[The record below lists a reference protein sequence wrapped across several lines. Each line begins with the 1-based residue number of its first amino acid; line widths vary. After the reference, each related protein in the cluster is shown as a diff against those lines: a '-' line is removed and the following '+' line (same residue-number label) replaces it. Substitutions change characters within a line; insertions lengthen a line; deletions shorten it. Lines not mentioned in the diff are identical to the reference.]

1 MDVILNNLWYNP
13 SMSNLLNPENVKT
26 VAYLGTSGSF
36 TEMAK
41 DYFCAKC
48 ELNAYQMPFRTI
60 EEVIKYV
67 ESDDD
72 AVGIIPVENAK
83 EGVVR
88 ETSDNLLKGS
98 GKDIFILAETIL
110 PSNNCLLSKNSEIYN
125 ISGLI
130 APAPAIAKC
139 SNYIKSEL
147 PMHLNIINTA
157 DIEESARLLNS
168 YNLTYSIIGTEKTA
182 EIYNLNILNPNI
194 NNDKDNKTKFIMIG
208 TFKTIATKNSTSS
221 IAICIEDKPGKL
233 VSIVQELATRDIN
246 ISYIHATPS
255 KMDINEYILFLD
267 VKGHIDDENVNAGF
281 EAIKNHTTYFKF
293 MGSYER
299 I

>member
-1 MDVILNNLWYNP
+1 MTKILN
-13 SMSNLLNPENVKT
+13 SENVKT

-41 DYFCAKC
+41 DYFCSKYA
-48 ELNAYQMPFRTI
+48 LTAYQMPFRTI
-60 EEVIKYV
+60 EEVIQYI
-67 ESDDD
+67 ETDDE
-72 AVGIIPVENAK
+72 AVGIIPFENAK
-83 EGVVR
+83 EGVIR
-88 ETSDNLLKGS
+88 ESTDNLIKSS
-98 GKDIFILAETIL
+98 GKEIYILSETIL

-130 APAPAIAKC
+130 APSPAIAKC
-139 SNYIKSEL
+139 SEYIKNEL
-147 PMHLNIINTA
+147 PMHLNIINTSN
-157 DIEESARLLNS
+157 IEEAARLLNS
-168 YNLTYSIIGTEKTA
+168 YNLTYAIIGTEKTA

-194 NNDKDNKTKFIMIG
+194 NNDKNNQTKFIMVG
-208 TFKTIATKNSTSS
+208 TFKTLPSENSTSS
-221 IAICIEDKPGKL
+221 IAICIEDTPGKL
-233 VSIVQELATRDIN
+233 FSIVQELANRNIN

-267 VKGHIDDENVNAGF
+267 IKGHIDDSNVQEAF
-281 EAIKNHTTYFKF
+281 ESIKHHTTYFRF

>member
-1 MDVILNNLWYNP
+1 MT
-13 SMSNLLNPENVKT
+13 NLLNSENVKT

-41 DYFCAKC
+41 DYFCAKYD
-48 ELNAYQMPFRTI
+48 LKGYQMPFRTI

-67 ESDDD
+67 ESDVD
-72 AVGIIPVENAK
+72 AVGIIPFENAK
-83 EGVVR
+83 EGLVR
-88 ETSDNLLKGS
+88 ESTDNLIKATS
-98 GKDIFILAETIL
+98 ENVFILSETIL

-139 SNYIKSEL
+139 SNYIKNEL
-147 PMHLNIINTA
+147 PMHLNIINA
-157 DIEESARLLNS
+157 SNIEESARLLNS
-168 YNLTYSIIGTEKTA
+168 YNLTYAIIGTEKTA

-208 TFKTIATKNSTSS
+208 SFKTILSENSTSS
-221 IAICIEDKPGKL
+221 VAICVEDKPGKL
-233 VSIVQELATRDIN
+233 FSIVQELSNRNIN

-255 KMDINEYILFLD
+255 KMDVNEYILFLD
-267 VKGHIDDENVNAGF
+267 IKGHVDDENVSAAF
-281 EAIKNHTTYFKF
+281 ESIKNHTTYFKF

>member
-1 MDVILNNLWYNP
+1 MTKILN
-13 SMSNLLNPENVKT
+13 SDNVKT
-26 VAYLGTSGSF
+26 IAYLGTSGSF

-41 DYFCAKC
+41 DYFCSKYALK
-48 ELNAYQMPFRTI
+48 AYQMPFRTI

-67 ESDDD
+67 ESDDE
-72 AVGIIPVENAK
+72 AVGVIPVENAK

-88 ETSDNLLKGS
+88 ETTDSLIKSS
-98 GKDIFILAETIL
+98 GKELYILSDTIL

-139 SNYIKSEL
+139 SEYIKNEL

-168 YNLTYSIIGTEKTA
+168 YNLTYAIIGTEKTA
-182 EIYNLNILNPNI
+182 EIYNLNILHPNI
-194 NNDKDNKTKFIMIG
+194 NNDKNNQTKFVMIG
-208 TFKTIATKNSTSS
+208 SFHTVPTSKSTSS
-221 IAICIEDKPGKL
+221 IAISIEDKPGKL
-233 VSIVQELATRDIN
+233 FSIVQEFANRNIN

-267 VKGHIDDENVNAGF
+267 VQGHIADNNVKQAF
-281 EAIKNHTTYFKF
+281 DAIQEHTTYYKF

-299 I
+299 V